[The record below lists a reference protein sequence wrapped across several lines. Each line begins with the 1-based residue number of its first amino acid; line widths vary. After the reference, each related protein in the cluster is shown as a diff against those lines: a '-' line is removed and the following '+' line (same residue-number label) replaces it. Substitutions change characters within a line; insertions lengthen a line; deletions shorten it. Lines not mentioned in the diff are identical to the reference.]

1 MRLLGDELA
10 WPLFIYGDHLPQGNC
25 TYFFIFSSPFWQ
37 PPFFFCKNVISTP
50 VFIYL
55 HLAALQK
62 CQMGPLVLQPL
73 AKQGSGPQTLPCLS
87 KDGWFGDFPD
97 GLVVKTL
104 CFCCRGCGFDP
115 WSDNWGPACCV
126 VQPKKKKLL
135 VWPFES
141 YSCFWRICSH
151 AWTLQKHMLTLSSP
165 PPWGSFCSA
174 SHPLFMD
181 CISELSLDF
190 CFLLDKVFFSGFV
203 LLLIFQRVE

>member
-73 AKQGSGPQTLPCLS
+73 AKQGSGPQTLPYLS

-126 VQPKKKKLL
+126 VQPKKKNCWFGHSRATAVSGGFAPMPGLCRSTCSLL
-135 VWPFES
+135 AAPLHEDHFAV
-141 YSCFWRICSH
+141 
-151 AWTLQKHMLTLSSP
+151 LLTLSS
-165 PPWGSFCSA
+165 WIVF
-174 SHPLFMD
+174 
-181 CISELSLDF
+181 LS
-190 CFLLDKVFFSGFV
+190 CH
-203 LLLIFQRVE
+203 